1 MNILGISA
9 YYHDAA
15 AALIR
20 DGVIVAAASEE
31 RFSRKKNDS
40 AFPRAAILYCLREAG
55 VSGAEIDNV
64 AFYDKPFQKFDR
76 LVETYLQ
83 FAPRGF
89 ASFRTSMPVWMNEKL
104 FQRRLLLGE
113 LAGIHAALGANDKL
127 LFSEHHYSHAASAF
141 FPSPFEEAAVLT
153 LDGVGEWATTTSG
166 VGRGRE
172 LEITKEIH
180 FPHSI
185 GLLYSA
191 FTYYTG
197 FKVNSDEYKVM
208 GLAPY
213 GEPKYAQ
220 AIFDEILDVKPDG
233 SFRLAMDYFDYC
245 TGLTMTNGKFDAL
258 FGGPARRSSE
268 RLTQRHMDLAASVQ
282 AVTEQVVL
290 RLTRALA
297 KETGLKNLCMAGGVA
312 LNCVANGKV
321 LRDGAFDDIWV
332 QPAAGDAGGAIG
344 AALAACHTHKEQP
357 RAPHNGRDGM
367 SGAFLGPAYSD
378 AEICAALDARG
389 AVYETLDDGAL
400 LDETVAA
407 LEREEVIGWFQG
419 RMEFGPRSLG
429 SRSILGDARSAKLQA
444 QLNLKIKYR
453 ESFRPFAPAVA
464 REDVADYFELDGDS
478 PYMLLVA
485 PVKERRRIAMTRAEQ
500 ALEGVAKLNVPR
512 SDIPAVTHIDYSA
525 RIQTVSHET
534 NPRFHALLMA
544 MKRRTGCS
552 VVINTS
558 FNVRDEPIVCSPDDA
573 YRCFMAS
580 EMDMLVIGNHVLRKA
595 RQAPAVAKTADGA
608 GDGLIPARL
617 LACLKAPGGPQETT
631 LTRGDGAYRCVETGE
646 VYPDVEGAPSLLSG
660 FGGGEA
666 GGVAERVKAFYEEY
680 PLPSYEGLEDFG
692 ELVNRG
698 QKNAY
703 AQGLLDAIG
712 YNKLILDCGC
722 GAGQLTHFLSLNNN
736 SVLGVDLSIS
746 KLKLALEHKTRN
758 GVPRAGF
765 TQMNIFDLAI
775 KDEAFDVVISA
786 GVLHHTKDARKAFD
800 CIVRKVRPGG
810 VVIVGLS
817 NRYARAPTW
826 VRSKLIGALGMKI
839 DPVCDRKVRDPRK
852 TEIWAKDQSYNPHE
866 TGHSVD
872 EVMGWFAANH
882 IAYLNCYPPI
892 IGSKSNGVKA
902 LLDPSTPSTRAARVL
917 TQLGWLGATAA
928 EGAPFM
934 MAGRRAT

>member
-15 AALIR
+15 AALVR

-40 AFPRAAILYCLREAG
+40 DFPRESILYCLREAG
-55 VSGAEIDNV
+55 VSGAEIDHV

-76 LVETYLQ
+76 LIETYLH

-104 FQRRLLLGE
+104 FQRRLLRSELGE
-113 LAGIHAALGANDKL
+113 IHDALGENNRL

-213 GEPKYAQ
+213 GEPKYAKL
-220 AIFDEILDVKPDG
+220 IFDEILDIKPDG

-258 FGGPARRSSE
+258 FGGPPRRSSE
-268 RLTQRHMDLAASVQ
+268 LLTQRHMDLAASVQ
-282 AVTEQVVL
+282 AVTEEVVL
-290 RLTRALA
+290 QLARSLA
-297 KETGLKNLCMAGGVA
+297 KETGMKHLCMAGGVA

-321 LRDGAFDDIWV
+321 LRDGAFEDIWV

-344 AALAACHTHKEQP
+344 AALAAYHTHKQQP
-357 RAPHNGRDGM
+357 RAPNNGRDGM
-367 SGAFLGPAYSD
+367 SGGYLGPEYTD
-378 AEICAALDARG
+378 AEIRDALDARG
-389 AVYETLDDGAL
+389 AVYETLDDDQVL
-400 LDETVAA
+400 EETVAA

-429 SRSILGDARSAKLQA
+429 SRSILGDARSPKLQA

-464 REDVADYFELDGDS
+464 REDVADYFELDADS

-485 PVKERRRIAMTRAEQ
+485 PVKESRRIAMTPQQQ
-500 ALEGVAKLNVPR
+500 ALEGIAKLNVPR

-525 RIQTVSHET
+525 RIQTVSPET
-534 NPRFHALLMA
+534 NPCFHALLKA
-544 MKRRTGCS
+544 LKARTGYS

-580 EMDMLVIGNHVLRKA
+580 EMDMLVIGNHVLRKG
-595 RQAPAVAKTADGA
+595 RQQPALAPASARA
-608 GDGLIPARL
+608 GDGLIPERL
-617 LACLKAPGGPQETT
+617 LVCLKAPGGPQDSSLVRIE
-631 LTRGDGAYRCVETGE
+631 GAYRCVETGE
-646 VYPDVEGAPSLLSG
+646 VYPDFDGVPSLLTG
-660 FGGGEA
+660 FGVDDA
-666 GGVAERVKAFYEEY
+666 KGVTERVKAFYED
-680 PLPSYEGLEDFG
+680 PFPSYEGLDDFG

-712 YNKLILDCGC
+712 YNKLILECGC
-722 GAGQLTHFLSLNNN
+722 GTGQLSHFLSLNNN
-736 SVLGVDLSIS
+736 NVLGIDLSIS
-746 KLKLALEHKTRN
+746 SLKLALEHKTRN

-775 KDEAFDVVISA
+775 KDEAFDVVISS

-800 CIVRKVRPGG
+800 CIVRKAKPGG
-810 VVIVGLS
+810 VVIVGLY
-817 NRYARAPTW
+817 NYYARVPTW
-826 VRSKLIGALGMKI
+826 VRSKLIRAMGMKI
-839 DPVCDRKVRDPRK
+839 DPVIDRKIRDARK
-852 TEIWAKDQSYNPHE
+852 AEIWAKDQYYNPHE
-866 TGHSVD
+866 TWHSVD
-872 EVMGWFAANH
+872 EVMRWFEAND
-882 IAYLNCYPPI
+882 IDYLNCYPPI
-892 IGSKSNGVKA
+892 IGAKSEGTKGLLTASK
-902 LLDPSTPSTRAARVL
+902 PSSHAARIA
-917 TQLGWLGATAA
+917 TQLGWLGTIAA
-928 EGAPFM
+928 EGALFM
-934 MAGRRAT
+934 MAGRRAA